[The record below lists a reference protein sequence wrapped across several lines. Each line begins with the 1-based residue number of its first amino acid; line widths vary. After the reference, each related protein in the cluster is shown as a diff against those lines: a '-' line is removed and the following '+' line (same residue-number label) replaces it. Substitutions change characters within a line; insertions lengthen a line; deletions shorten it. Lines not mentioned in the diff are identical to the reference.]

1 MASRVAIIG
10 IIVESMEEVESMN
23 NLLHQYADYI
33 ISRTGVPYLYLFIY
47 RSSRIDNGVLPVLLF
62 DTALNGCE
70 RNHIC
75 SFTLLS
81 PCGKGH
87 Y

>member
-33 ISRTGVPYLYLFIY
+33 ISRTGVPYRERGINIISVALDAPQDANNTLSGKLGKLPGISTKTLYSNTVY
-47 RSSRIDNGVLPVLLF
+47 D
-62 DTALNGCE
+62 DE
-70 RNHIC
+70 
-75 SFTLLS
+75 
-81 PCGKGH
+81 
-87 Y
+87 